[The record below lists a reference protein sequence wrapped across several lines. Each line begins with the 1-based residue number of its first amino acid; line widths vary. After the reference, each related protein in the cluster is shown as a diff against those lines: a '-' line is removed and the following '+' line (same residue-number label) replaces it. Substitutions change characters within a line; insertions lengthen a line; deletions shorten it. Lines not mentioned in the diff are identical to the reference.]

1 MLQLPYYYI
10 LGGTDMLREENVRG
24 IFVPVVTPFSP
35 DESLDETSY
44 ERYLEGLLA
53 HDIQGLVINGT
64 TGEAPTVSWGEVRE
78 LVRRTKDVMARKGR
92 SIPVVVGTG
101 TNDTRST
108 VNRTELAG
116 ALGADAALVVVPY
129 YSRPRPSQT
138 GILEHFRRAAQTGLP
153 VIAYEVPYRTGVRLS
168 VDTAAAILALDG
180 VVGMKDSSGGTEL
193 VSTLKQLG
201 IRKPILCGE
210 DKYFLSMLNEGA
222 IGGILASANIS
233 TKTFVETYRQFRDG
247 NTAQAASTFDSL
259 APLID
264 LLFQDSNPAPLKW
277 LLSHQGILAS
287 DTLRLPL
294 LPISGE
300 LRKHLA
306 KEMKSSVTGDGG

>member
-1 MLQLPYYYI
+1 MLQLPYHHI
-10 LGGTDMLREENVRG
+10 LGGADMLREENVWG
-24 IFVPVVTPFSP
+24 IFVPVVTPFSQ
-35 DESLDETSY
+35 DESLDEASY
-44 ERYLEGLLA
+44 DHYLEGLLA
-53 HDIQGLVINGT
+53 HDVQGLVINGT
-64 TGEAPTVSWGEVRE
+64 TGEAPTVSWEEVYK
-78 LVRRTKDVMARKGR
+78 LVRRTKDVMARKGI
-92 SIPVVVGTG
+92 SIPIVVGTG

-129 YSRPRPSQT
+129 YSRPSQT
-138 GILEHFRRAAQTGLP
+138 GILEHFRRTVQTGLP

-193 VSTLKQLG
+193 VSALKQLG
-201 IRKPILCGE
+201 VRKPILCGE
-210 DKYFLSMLNEGA
+210 DKNFLSMLNQGA
-222 IGGILASANIS
+222 IGGILASANIR
-233 TKTFVETYRQFRDG
+233 TETFVETYRQFRDG

-264 LLFQDSNPAPLKW
+264 LLFRDSNPAPLKW
-277 LLSHQGILAS
+277 LLSYQGILAS

-306 KEMKSSVTGDGG
+306 KEIKSSVIGDGG